1 MRCDV
6 WLLESMIACTMNTA
20 YESFVISVL
29 RRRNQSNGKNEEK
42 AESMYF
48 LFVFYL
54 TFQSQRRAHLFSS
67 TCSRSGSS
75 KSSMVSFRECAR
87 LLVFNKMQRKM
98 ERERKRIKITVI
110 IIIKLLSLVFI
121 NSTFS
126 MPTLYIVGML
136 CRCSSLHTYTS
147 SCASVCV
154 NKVNTRIQKKAR
166 KIERE
171 REA

>member
-29 RRRNQSNGKNEEK
+29 CRRNQSNGKNEKE

-75 KSSMVSFRECAR
+75 KSSTVSFVNARGCSFLIKCRE
-87 LLVFNKMQRKM
+87 K
-98 ERERKRIKITVI
+98 T
-110 IIIKLLSLVFI
+110 
-121 NSTFS
+121 
-126 MPTLYIVGML
+126 
-136 CRCSSLHTYTS
+136 
-147 SCASVCV
+147 
-154 NKVNTRIQKKAR
+154 
-166 KIERE
+166 IERE
-171 REA
+171 KTNQNNSNNHNKTFVIGFY